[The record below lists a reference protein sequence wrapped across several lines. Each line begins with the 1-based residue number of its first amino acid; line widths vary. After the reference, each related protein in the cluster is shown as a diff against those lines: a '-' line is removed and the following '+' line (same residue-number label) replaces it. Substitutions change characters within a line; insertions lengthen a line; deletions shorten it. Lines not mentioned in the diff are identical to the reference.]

1 MSKNKGR
8 RPQAS
13 KIWELKPRN
22 YIAKALRHDNEF
34 RPKVIKDQRKKKPKY
49 PLNMDLEEQ
58 DSR

>member
-34 RPKVIKDQRKKKPKY
+34 RPKVIKDQRKKKSKY
-49 PLNMDLEEQ
+49 PLNMDLEE
-58 DSR
+58 

>member
-1 MSKNKGR
+1 MSRKSKSMR

-13 KIWELKPRN
+13 KIWETKPRN

-49 PLNMDLEEQ
+49 PLNMDLEE
-58 DSR
+58 

>member
-22 YIAKALRHDNEF
+22 FIAKALRHDEEF
-34 RPKVIKDQRKKKPKY
+34 RPKVIKDKRKKKPKY
-49 PLNMDLEEQ
+49 PLNMDLEE
-58 DSR
+58 